1 MNEKAGC
8 GDCAPLF
15 PACLGGFPLAGGD
28 KRFSGGTFLSLY
40 RILELESQEPITHRP
55 SPLEI
60 APLPKTP
67 KNPSTEHSKLS
78 RLVILGERGGTRKK
92 TRTGPLV
99 QVCKGAGGPSSFLCS
114 PDPDTLFRIVLCVG
128 SRKPLC
134 GVLNSGW
141 SWGPIIRKD
150 VGV

>member
-15 PACLGGFPLAGGD
+15 PACLGGVSVAGGD
-28 KRFSGGTFLSLY
+28 NCFSRGTFLSLY

-55 SPLEI
+55 GPLEI

-67 KNPSTEHSKLS
+67 KNPSSTEHSKLGRS
-78 RLVILGERGGTRKK
+78 VLLGERGGTRKK

-99 QVCKGAGGPSSFLCS
+99 QVCKGAGGSSSSLCS
-114 PDPDTLFRIVLCVG
+114 PDPDTLFRIVLFVG
-128 SRKPLC
+128 IPQAPVQSTEQKRVL
-134 GVLNSGW
+134 GVL
-141 SWGPIIRKD
+141 
-150 VGV
+150 